1 MVAERIRTP
10 LLPGGRHY
18 VALGLLLGASVT
30 LSCASETSPYEGCS
44 TSALGLCQ
52 PSQGYENPYEGVLE
66 LLTWE
71 DTLRKASLELVGSL
85 PTDTQYASVREEG
98 QAGLEASLF
107 EMMREEAFFSRI
119 KELFNDTFLTD
130 KYLGRDNALSLLS
143 QDDFPNLRWYED
155 FGDGG
160 TSRET
165 VNDAVAREVLELIAY
180 VIRENRSFQEILTAD
195 YTMANGHSAPAL
207 IGRPGVPL
215 PMGDDRERFR
225 PIRIPGIPHAGILT
239 SAMFLNRFPTSDTN
253 VNRHRSAKT
262 YDYFLASDVEA
273 LGLRPIDA
281 DVVDTEDPISGDPNC
296 TVCHAVMDPVASCF
310 SHWNEL
316 GRYNPDASWD
326 DTIRAAGF
334 GGEMVPESDRYRSL
348 QWLAKRLVA
357 HPRFPFAMVRLAFE
371 GLTGQKLMR
380 APDALAVALTMPTP
394 GTDHADLPEPAPTFI
409 SLEAQQRAYAVQQQ
423 IIGEVARRFV
433 ASDYNFR
440 ALVREIML
448 TPYFRAA
455 GAASAEPSVLEEL
468 HTFGTARLLTP
479 EHLHRKVRA
488 TLGYTWR
495 ARPDRPPHL
504 LSNYRIFYGGIDSDL
519 VTNRIT
525 SPNGVIAAVAERM
538 SYEVACKVVPK
549 ELAQPSAL
557 RVILRDV
564 DPSLP
569 ADQQAEAIDSAIRL
583 LHWRLL
589 GENLAVEHPEIQAT
603 RALFFDIWET
613 GRAEIEAEEVETS
626 LSNECRYTRDLET
639 NAELSRDARLT
650 DDPHYTVRAMIATV
664 AYLLTDYRFLFE

>member
-1 MVAERIRTP
+1 MSW
-10 LLPGGRHY
+10 LW
-18 VALGLLLGASVT
+18 LLGWLGIAGGPRCGGEV
-30 LSCASETSPYEGCS
+30 SPYDGCS
-44 TSALGLCQ
+44 TASLELCE
-52 PSQGYENPYEGVLE
+52 PSLGYENPYDGVLT
-66 LLTWE
+66 LLDWE
-71 DTLRKASLELVGSL
+71 DTLRKASLELVGTL
-85 PTDTQYASVREEG
+85 PPDAHVQSVRAAG
-98 QAGLEASLF
+98 QAGLEASVF
-107 EMMREEAFFSRI
+107 EMMREDAFFNRI

-160 TSRET
+160 TSREA
-165 VNDAVAREVLELIAY
+165 VNDAVAREVLELIVH

-215 PMGDDRERFR
+215 PMGDDRDRFR

-262 YDYFLASDVEA
+262 YDYFLASDIEA

-281 DVVDTEDPISGDPNC
+281 DVVDTDDPITGDPNC

-326 DTIRAAGF
+326 DTMRAAGF
-334 GGEMVPESDRYRSL
+334 GGETVPEGDRYRSL
-348 QWLAKRLVA
+348 QWLAKRLVE
-357 HPRFPFAMVRLAFE
+357 HPRFPYAMVRLVFE

-380 APDALAVALTMPTP
+380 APDALAVALTMPAP

-409 SLEAQQRAYAVQQQ
+409 SLEAQQRAYNVQQQ

-433 ASDYNFR
+433 ASDHNFR
-440 ALVREIML
+440 VLVREIIL
-448 TPYFRAA
+448 TPYFRAS
-455 GAASAEPSVLEEL
+455 GAASADPSILEEV

-479 EHLHRKVRA
+479 EHLNRKVRA

-495 ARPDRPPHL
+495 SRPDRPPHL

-519 VTNRIT
+519 VTSRIT

-557 RVILRDV
+557 RLILRDV
-564 DPSLP
+564 DAQLP
-569 ADQQAEAIDSAIRL
+569 ADAQIEAIDKAIRL

-589 GENLAVEHPEIQAT
+589 GENLAVAHPEIQAT

-613 GRAEIEAEEVETS
+613 GRAEIEAETLETA

-639 NAELSRDARLT
+639 HAEVSRDARLT
-650 DDPHYTVRAMIATV
+650 DDPHYTVRAFIATV